1 MKRPTHD
8 LTFPPQ
14 LAPAAASARVSAA
27 EPPVESTAELPI
39 AEVRM
44 GVYAIRNTADGALF
58 VGSAPDVDARWGH
71 HRDALD
77 RVVHPNDALQAA
89 WTRQGAAAFELVVLE
104 CVVSTDQLADAE
116 QWWSDLYSTD
126 DLHHVYNGQ
135 SRVIRKLRALLTLDQ
150 AAQRLGLRPARLR
163 RWVNEGRVSCHH
175 ALPAGS
181 SRTDSNQVEFD
192 HEELGEARERIL
204 ELEGHRVANVVAT
217 LRVRRERVG
226 RWLHNQLMRLRS

>member
-1 MKRPTHD
+1 
-8 LTFPPQ
+8 
-14 LAPAAASARVSAA
+14 
-27 EPPVESTAELPI
+27 VESTAKLLA

-44 GVYAIRNTADGALF
+44 GVYAIRNTADGAVY
-58 VGSAPDVDARWGH
+58 VGSAPDVDARWGQ
-71 HRDALD
+71 HRAALD

-104 CVVSTDQLADAE
+104 RVVSTDELAHAA

-135 SRVIRKLRALLTLDQ
+135 SRVIRKLRAHLTLDQ

-163 RWVNEGRVSCHH
+163 RWVNEGRVSYHR

-192 HEELGEARERIL
+192 HEELGEAHERIL
-204 ELEGHRVANVVAT
+204 ELQGHRVANVVAT
-217 LRVRRERVG
+217 LRVLRERVG